1 MPSDTGAPGGKT
13 TGQHMSDYPLP
24 GGRFY
29 RACVALETNHDLP
42 LADRL
47 GLFEAKQKQRNR
59 LSPELMQAL
68 HEGLE
73 QMNTSATSVAHH
85 EDGAGSFPLA
95 NTNEEMVATASL
107 LEAEQVLYQPFPEQF
122 ALAAND
128 EDEVAQQLAAKRVKV
143 CYQCPSCGMKV
154 WGKPDLSVICG
165 DCHQSLLAN

>member
-24 GGRFY
+24 GGHFY
-29 RACVALETNHDLP
+29 RACVAFEHSHVLP

-47 GLFEAKQKQRNR
+47 GLFEAQQKQRNR
-59 LSPELMQAL
+59 LSLELMQAL
-68 HEGLE
+68 HDGLE
-73 QMNTSATSVAHH
+73 RMNASATSDAHH

-95 NTNEEMVATASL
+95 DTNEEMMATTNFSA
-107 LEAEQVLYQPFPEQF
+107 AEQVLYQPFPEQF

-143 CYQCPSCGMKV
+143 CYQCPSCRMKV